1 MDKVEKRG
9 LSLDQ
14 PGECLI
20 GDPLT
25 NHIASA
31 TEPHA
36 KSPIPRSDPSNP
48 ERTRWHDSITIPRH
62 NGSSQDHQKHRVGI
76 PRLHRLQETTSQM
89 RRQEAD
95 VLAMRSERGLQPLR
109 PSIGPGDDESV
120 SATSPTVPE
129 VPRSE
134 PSRLSATDD
143 APSDGNVLSYFSGI
157 STDHLLW
164 PGLGPKDFSN
174 QGQVSSISRPP
185 TDSERFIR
193 MYYENFHNAHPIL
206 VPASM
211 YTSRAYPTYLQL
223 VVDFAGSHYVQL
235 SPSEQLKTKAA
246 TELSSSTDKSACMV
260 QAWLIYAIV
269 LFSRG
274 DLTEAQDAFSHCT
287 TIAFDIGLH
296 RADYASSQ
304 HPERSIEAES
314 LRRTWW
320 ELFITDV
327 IMALPQKTISFRCSA
342 VCPEVPL
349 PCEESLYTGTHD
361 IPEPRR
367 ILDFKRRVLFEED
380 IIFSSFSYR
389 IEAISILGRVLVLN
403 RLRDYHRDHLQAV
416 ENALVSWSNHL
427 PTKKLDIVDSY
438 GNIDEIMFQAHAMIA
453 YAGML
458 LHLPRSSYHPH
469 LCSNEDPFWPMA
481 QAQSLSSST
490 RLVHSIKATE
500 ASRRISDYISLC
512 PNIQKHTPCIIPAL
526 VLCGLIQL
534 ATSNSHSDECFDHHY
549 NRITLILGC
558 LKNLKRTWNLA
569 DSAYHRV
576 RSCAA
581 TLISESMDRWNS
593 EPLSKS
599 IALTTST
606 PSESGQANNRP
617 ADSTVVQGAQEA
629 TIPELD
635 PGFIDRLCYSS
646 SLFSSLPDFDI
657 S

>member
-1 MDKVEKRG
+1 MAAAPRITKSTGLAPLACTGCRKQHLKCDGKRPTCSRCVQNGTPCSYQPSRRGGRRKPRDLAARG
-9 LSLDQ
+9 L
-14 PGECLI
+14 E
-20 GDPLT
+20 
-25 NHIASA
+25 
-31 TEPHA
+31 
-36 KSPIPRSDPSNP
+36 
-48 ERTRWHDSITIPRH
+48 
-62 NGSSQDHQKHRVGI
+62 
-76 PRLHRLQETTSQM
+76 
-89 RRQEAD
+89 
-95 VLAMRSERGLQPLR
+95 PLR
-109 PSIGPGDDESV
+109 PSIGPGDDDASIGV
-120 SATSPTVPE
+120 SSPTAAE
-129 VPRSE
+129 PRPE
-134 PSRLSATDD
+134 PSQLPAPDD
-143 APSDGNVLSYFSGI
+143 APSDGNVLSYFTGI

-164 PGLGPKDFSN
+164 PGLGPRDFNS
-174 QGQVSSISRPP
+174 QTQVSSISRPP
-185 TDSERFIR
+185 TDSERFVR
-193 MYYENFHNAHPIL
+193 LYYENFHNAHPIL
-206 VPASM
+206 VPPSM
-211 YTSRAYPTYLQL
+211 YTSRAYPTFLQL
-223 VVDFAGSHYVQL
+223 VVDFTGSHYVQL
-235 SPSEQLKTKAA
+235 SPSEQLKAKVSA
-246 TELSSSTDKSACMV
+246 ELSSSADKSPCMV
-260 QAWLIYAIV
+260 QAWLIYSIV

-274 DLTEAQDAFSHCT
+274 DLAEAQDAFSRCT
-287 TIAFDIGLH
+287 TMAFDIGLH

-327 IMALPQKTISFRCSA
+327 LMALPQKTISFRCSA
-342 VCPEVPL
+342 VCPQVPL

-361 IPEPRR
+361 IPEPRK
-367 ILDFKRRVLFEED
+367 ILDFKRRVLFAED
-380 IIFSSFSYR
+380 VIFSSFSYR

-458 LHLPRSSYHPH
+458 LHLPRSSYHPS
-469 LCSNEDPFWPMA
+469 LSSTQDPFWPLA
-481 QAQSLSSST
+481 QAQSLSNST

-581 TLISESMDRWNS
+581 ALISESMDRANA
-593 EPLSKS
+593 EPLSRS

-606 PSESGQANNRP
+606 PSESGQASSRP
-617 ADSTVVQGAQEA
+617 IDSTVVPTQDA
-629 TIPELD
+629 IPELD
-635 PGFIDRLCYSS
+635 PSFIDRICYSS
-646 SLFSSLPDFDI
+646 SLFSSLPDFEI
-657 S
+657 N

>member
-1 MDKVEKRG
+1 MAAPRITKSTGLASLACTGCRKQHLKCDGKKPTCSRCVQNGTPCNYQPSRRGGRRKPRDLTAGRG
-9 LSLDQ
+9 LHS
-14 PGECLI
+14 
-20 GDPLT
+20 
-25 NHIASA
+25 
-31 TEPHA
+31 
-36 KSPIPRSDPSNP
+36 
-48 ERTRWHDSITIPRH
+48 
-62 NGSSQDHQKHRVGI
+62 
-76 PRLHRLQETTSQM
+76 
-89 RRQEAD
+89 
-95 VLAMRSERGLQPLR
+95 LR

-120 SATSPTVPE
+120 SSPTAPE
-129 VPRSE
+129 IPRSE
-134 PSRLSATDD
+134 PSRLSVTDD
-143 APSDGNVLSYFSGI
+143 APADGNVLSYFSGI

-235 SPSEQLKTKAA
+235 SPSEQLKTKVA
-246 TELSSSTDKSACMV
+246 TELSSCTDKSACTV

-274 DLTEAQDAFSHCT
+274 DLTEAQDAFSQCT
-287 TIAFDIGLH
+287 TVAFDIGLH

-361 IPEPRR
+361 IPEPRK

-438 GNIDEIMFQAHAMIA
+438 GNIDEIMFQAHAIIA

-458 LHLPRSSYHPH
+458 LHLPRSSYHPL

-481 QAQSLSSST
+481 QAQSLSNST

-617 ADSTVVQGAQEA
+617 ADSTVVQGAQDTA
-629 TIPELD
+629 IPELD

>member
-1 MDKVEKRG
+1 MAAPRITKSTGLASLACTGCRKQHLKCDGKKPTCSRCVQNGTPCNYQPSRRG
-9 LSLDQ
+9 GRRKPRD
-14 PGECLI
+14 
-20 GDPLT
+20 LT
-25 NHIASA
+25 A
-31 TEPHA
+31 
-36 KSPIPRSDPSNP
+36 
-48 ERTRWHDSITIPRH
+48 
-62 NGSSQDHQKHRVGI
+62 G
-76 PRLHRLQETTSQM
+76 
-89 RRQEAD
+89 
-95 VLAMRSERGLQPLR
+95 RGLQPLR
-109 PSIGPGDDESV
+109 PSIGPGDDDSV
-120 SATSPTVPE
+120 SASSPTVPE

-235 SPSEQLKTKAA
+235 NPSEQLKTKVA

-617 ADSTVVQGAQEA
+617 ADSTVVQGAQET

-635 PGFIDRLCYSS
+635 PSFIDRLCYSS
-646 SLFSSLPDFDI
+646 SLFSSLPDFEI